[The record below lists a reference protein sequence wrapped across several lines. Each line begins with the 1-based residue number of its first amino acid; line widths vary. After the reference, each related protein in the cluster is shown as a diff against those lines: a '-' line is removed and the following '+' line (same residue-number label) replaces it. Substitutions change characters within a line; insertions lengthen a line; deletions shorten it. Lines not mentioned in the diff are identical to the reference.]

1 MKLRITEQELL
12 IITVSRQIQNG
23 DKLLLGVGLPLIA
36 GAVAQKTHAPDA
48 ILMMESGIVDFKPLI
63 PPGHIADA
71 SCTRGYSCAVDMF
84 SMFTTITHQA
94 HIDKAILGVGQIDK
108 FGNLNSMYDGED
120 PLKDRRISGAGGA
133 PEFISYARETILTMK
148 GGEFVDKLPYFTSPG
163 YFNGGDER
171 EQKGRYTPGS
181 GPKALISPHG
191 MFRFDPVS
199 KEMYLDALF
208 PGVSLDMVKSK
219 VPWELKVADP
229 LHSFPKPTEAEIL
242 ALRQFSPGSVFPV
255 QVAGE
260 LAHAALE
267 RKIDQE
273 KRNNS

>member
-12 IITVSRQIQNG
+12 IISVSRQIQNG

-108 FGNLNSMYDGED
+108 FGNLNSVYDGED

-171 EQKGRYTPGS
+171 EQKGRYMPGS

-208 PGVSLDMVKSK
+208 PGVSLDKVKSI

-255 QVAGE
+255 QVATE
-260 LAHAALE
+260 LALAALE
-267 RKIDQE
+267 RKIDQ
-273 KRNNS
+273 